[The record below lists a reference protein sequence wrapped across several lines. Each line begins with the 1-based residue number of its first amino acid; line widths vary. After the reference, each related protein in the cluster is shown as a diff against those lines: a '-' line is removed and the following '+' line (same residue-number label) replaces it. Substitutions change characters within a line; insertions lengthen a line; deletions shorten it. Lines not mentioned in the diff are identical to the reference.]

1 MKLISLHLPKTA
13 GSSFRTTLEE
23 VFGERLLCDYGDRS
37 ISKPPVQRHREV
49 LSSALAVA
57 EQGVEAHDCIHGHFL
72 PVKYLP
78 LADSEPCTFI
88 TWMRHPVERL
98 ISHYHYWQQTYDP
111 MLSAPHHKRV
121 IEEKW
126 SLEQFCLSQ
135 QFRNIYTQYLWGFP
149 QSNFSFVGITEHYSE
164 DMDYFSQNVLKHPVN
179 KHTVNVT
186 GGGQA
191 REQLPPSIQE
201 AVERFHAADMQLY
214 EQALR
219 RRAKRHHIN

>member
-37 ISKPPVQRHREV
+37 ISKPRLQRHKEV
-49 LSSALAVA
+49 LASALDVA
-57 EQGVEAHDCIHGHFL
+57 EQGLSNYDCVHGHFL
-72 PVKYLP
+72 PLKYLS

-98 ISHYHYWQQTYDP
+98 ISHYHFWQQTYDP
-111 MLSAPHHKRV
+111 ELAAPHHKKV

-126 SLEQFCLSQ
+126 SLEQFCLSK
-135 QFRNIYTQYLWGFP
+135 QFRNIYSQYLWGFP
-149 QSNFSFVGITEHYSE
+149 LENFAFVGITEHYNDDLSYLSE
-164 DMDYFSQNVLKHPVN
+164 YFLKQRLN
-179 KHTVNVT
+179 KHRMNVT
-186 GGGQA
+186 AGSSA
-191 REQLPPSIQE
+191 RQGLPPVIQL

-214 EQALR
+214 ERALKMR
-219 RRAKRHHIN
+219 KSRNMTS